1 MDKIDNT
8 LAARRNEAWQLFKI
22 TAHEWWR
29 HDTFRFAAS
38 LAFYTMFSLAPVLL
52 IVVGVASLFLAR
64 ETAIDKIVVEV
75 QRLVGQQGAQ
85 AVRQVLEASSGFG
98 KSMWAIATGMI
109 TFLLGATAV
118 FGELQT
124 ALNKIWNV
132 QAEARR
138 GVILKLLLDRLRSF
152 TIALGVGFLLLVS
165 LVISAAISALQSYLN
180 TRMPGIPAMWQ
191 TLNVI
196 ISFAIVAVLFAMIY
210 KYLPDARIMWKDVW
224 IGAAVTAALFTAGK
238 YAIGLYLGQTAM
250 ASTFG
255 AAGSFA
261 VLLVWVYYSAL
272 ISFFGAE
279 FTHVYALRYDPSIR
293 LESYAVQVGENPD
306 YNPAVPPSKGN
317 PSSYSE

>member
-1 MDKIDNT
+1 MDKIDNA

-22 TAHEWWR
+22 TVHEWWL

-38 LAFYTMFSLAPVLL
+38 LAFYTLFSLAPVLL

-98 KSMWAIATGMI
+98 KSMWAITTGVM
-109 TFLLGATAV
+109 TFLIGATAV

-210 KYLPDARIMWKDVW
+210 KYLPDARITWKDVW

-279 FTHVYALRYDPSIR
+279 FTHVYALRHGSSIR
-293 LESYAVQVGENPD
+293 PESHAVRVGEKPD
-306 YNPAVPPSKGN
+306 
-317 PSSYSE
+317 ET

>member
-1 MDKIDNT
+1 MDKIDNA
-8 LAARRNEAWQLFKI
+8 LAARRNEVWQLFKI

-29 HDTFRFAAS
+29 HDTLRFAAS

-85 AVRQVLEASSGFG
+85 AVRQVMEASSGFG
-98 KSMWAIATGMI
+98 KSMWAIATGVI

-152 TIALGVGFLLLVS
+152 TIALAVGFLLLVS
-165 LVISAAISALQSYLN
+165 LVFSAAISALQSYLN

-250 ASTFG
+250 ASAFG

-279 FTHVYALRYDPSIR
+279 FTHVYALRHGSSIR
-293 LESYAVQVGENPD
+293 PESHAVRVDET
-306 YNPAVPPSKGN
+306 
-317 PSSYSE
+317 